1 MEQNLTRREAR
12 ENAFL
17 AAFSATFHPDDPQP
31 VLLNQPESHEHPL
44 DEFSLRILRDMEA
57 HSEEIDDVIRA
68 NLKGWT
74 IARVPRVSLVALRVA
89 LAEMMYGEEKK
100 TSVAINEAV
109 ELVKKYG
116 SDKDYQFVN
125 GLLGTVA
132 SCPCGRVN
140 WACARAMRCSTI
152 PPPCRKCWQ
161 NWAKR

>member
-89 LAEMMYGEEKK
+89 LAEMMYGEEK
-100 TSVAINEAV
+100 
-109 ELVKKYG
+109 YG

-132 SCPCGRVN
+132 
-140 WACARAMRCSTI
+140 RAQDK
-152 PPPCRKCWQ
+152 P
-161 NWAKR
+161 AEE

>member
-31 VLLNQPESHEHPL
+31 ELLNQPESCEHPL
-44 DEFSLRILRDMEA
+44 NSFSRRILHDMEIHA
-57 HSEEIDDVIRA
+57 EEIDDVIRA

-74 IARVPRVSLVALRVA
+74 LSRVPRVSLVALRVA
-89 LAEMMYGEEKK
+89 LSEMLYGEEKQAGI
-100 TSVAINEAV
+100 AINEAV

-125 GLLGTVA
+125 GLLGAV
-132 SCPCGRVN
+132 
-140 WACARAMRCSTI
+140 ARAQE
-152 PPPCRKCWQ
+152 PPAEP
-161 NWAKR
+161 

>member
-44 DEFSLRILRDMEA
+44 DEFSLRILRDM
-57 HSEEIDDVIRA
+57 VRA

-132 SCPCGRVN
+132 
-140 WACARAMRCSTI
+140 RAQDK
-152 PPPCRKCWQ
+152 P
-161 NWAKR
+161 AEE

>member
-1 MEQNLTRREAR
+1 M
-12 ENAFL
+12 
-17 AAFSATFHPDDPQP
+17 
-31 VLLNQPESHEHPL
+31 
-44 DEFSLRILRDMEA
+44 
-57 HSEEIDDVIRA
+57 IRA

-132 SCPCGRVN
+132 
-140 WACARAMRCSTI
+140 RAQDK
-152 PPPCRKCWQ
+152 P
-161 NWAKR
+161 AEE

>member
-1 MEQNLTRREAR
+1 MGIVTMEQNLTRREAR

-89 LAEMMYGEEKK
+89 LAE
-100 TSVAINEAV
+100 
-109 ELVKKYG
+109 
-116 SDKDYQFVN
+116 
-125 GLLGTVA
+125 TV
-132 SCPCGRVN
+132 RF
-140 WACARAMRCSTI
+140 
-152 PPPCRKCWQ
+152 
-161 NWAKR
+161 

>member
-116 SDKDYQFVN
+116 SDKDYQFAVSYTH
-125 GLLGTVA
+125 LDVYK
-132 SCPCGRVN
+132 RQVQ
-140 WACARAMRCSTI
+140 MCSTAGMVRRT
-152 PPPCRKCWQ
+152 CS
-161 NWAKR
+161 ALV

>member
-74 IARVPRVSLVALRVA
+74 IARVPRVSLVAR
-89 LAEMMYGEEKK
+89 MTM
-100 TSVAINEAV
+100 TS
-109 ELVKKYG
+109 
-116 SDKDYQFVN
+116 
-125 GLLGTVA
+125 
-132 SCPCGRVN
+132 
-140 WACARAMRCSTI
+140 
-152 PPPCRKCWQ
+152 PCRFFR
-161 NWAKR
+161 NAYLTPLSLMEPILPLAS

>member
-89 LAEMMYGEEKK
+89 LAEKK

-132 SCPCGRVN
+132 
-140 WACARAMRCSTI
+140 RAQDK
-152 PPPCRKCWQ
+152 P
-161 NWAKR
+161 AEE

>member
-89 LAEMMYGEEKK
+89 LAEMMYGE
-100 TSVAINEAV
+100 
-109 ELVKKYG
+109 VKKYG

-132 SCPCGRVN
+132 
-140 WACARAMRCSTI
+140 RAQDK
-152 PPPCRKCWQ
+152 P
-161 NWAKR
+161 AEE

>member
-89 LAEMMYGEEKK
+89 LAE
-100 TSVAINEAV
+100 
-109 ELVKKYG
+109 LVKKYG

-132 SCPCGRVN
+132 
-140 WACARAMRCSTI
+140 RAQDK
-152 PPPCRKCWQ
+152 P
-161 NWAKR
+161 AEE

>member
-100 TSVAINEAV
+100 TSVAINEAR
-109 ELVKKYG
+109 G
-116 SDKDYQFVN
+116 SAPPSTKMRWSPSSVPAAA
-125 GLLGTVA
+125 A
-132 SCPCGRVN
+132 S
-140 WACARAMRCSTI
+140 
-152 PPPCRKCWQ
+152 PPSS
-161 NWAKR
+161 AA

>member
-1 MEQNLTRREAR
+1 ML
-12 ENAFL
+12 FL
-17 AAFSATFHPDDPQP
+17 RLFPQPFHPDDPQP

-125 GLLGTVA
+125 GLLAPWHGRRISPPKNENA
-132 SCPCGRVN
+132 GHRYKQLRNLSGRV
-140 WACARAMRCSTI
+140 
-152 PPPCRKCWQ
+152 
-161 NWAKR
+161 

>member
-44 DEFSLRILRDMEA
+44 DEFSLRILRDMEV

-132 SCPCGRVN
+132 
-140 WACARAMRCSTI
+140 RAQDK
-152 PPPCRKCWQ
+152 P
-161 NWAKR
+161 AEE